1 MRNLIF
7 ILGDQLSANISSL
20 HDFDKNLDAI
30 LMAEVWDEAE
40 YAPHHQ
46 KKLVLIF
53 SAMRQFKN
61 YLHENGYKIFY
72 TNLDQENNQRS
83 FDGELLKF
91 YQICIAF

>member
-7 ILGDQLSANISSL
+7 ILGDQLSLNISAL
-20 HDFDKNLDAI
+20 QDFDKKHDAI
-30 LMAEVWDEAE
+30 LMAEVWDEAK

-61 YLHENGYKIFY
+61 YLQENGYKIFY
-72 TNLDQENNQRS
+72 TKL
-83 FDGELLKF
+83 
-91 YQICIAF
+91 